1 MKKFIFY
8 TIKSVQDY
16 CCTFS
21 WRFNAGFSSFFWTSA
36 FAKKLFFYATLLLLV
51 FGQAPIYGQLVGGA
65 AVKANFG
72 IEADAY
78 ANLLQ
83 FGSLPN
89 QAGTDDWFNTTYPG
103 SGKGVIDVTGAA
115 ALKTSILANNNY
127 SFTKGQSVTTPAPGF
142 PYPIVDGFLWIDS
155 VYGRDTNSAQG
166 NSDSS
171 IFAGTADK
179 NADNPI
185 TWSLGAGSIP
195 QKDDIIDVMA
205 HLRGTN
211 PHDPSTNPG
220 FPVDDRP
227 FDVLWAYAA
236 ATLRSTDGSKHID
249 FEFFRTLVSYS
260 PGDLV
265 FGNTGSDGGR
275 TAFTF
280 NADGS
285 VNVPGTIIVSIDYE
299 GGGSKPE
306 VRIRVWMDET
316 VFNTYNNSAA
326 LRPFSVVPG
335 TFEKGEQSGNFGY
348 GRIVSN
354 DPADVENIFGRVN
367 AEDTTLGPPWGTIEG
382 PNAAFFDHYQI
393 LQHVEIGINLTAFG
407 LDRKGQGSGPCANV
421 LGSLLV
427 KTRSSAGGQSDS
439 FTSEQKDFAGPFPFG
454 DTVTPTV
461 AANVNQV
468 ITCINTN
475 ATITA
480 TGIAP
485 TGATIEWYNPSNVL
499 IPGDNPL
506 DPDRV
511 VTDSGTYTVKVYAP
525 GFTGCFAQ
533 ATVVVEKNN
542 TPPIAVAGPD
552 FTKNCISN
560 PDGGSIGEAA
570 EAGFTYSWTSSP
582 AGFTSTAAN
591 PTVNPIVTT
600 TYTVTKTNTANG
612 CSDTD
617 EVTVTVNKPTVV
629 ANAGSDF
636 TKNCLINISGGSIG
650 EVAEAG
656 FTYSWT
662 SSPAG
667 FTSTAANPTVN
678 PSVTTTYT
686 VTKTHTASGCSDT
699 DEVTVTVNKPTV
711 VAVAGPDFTKTC
723 ISNPDGGSIG
733 EVAEAGFTYSWTS
746 SPAGFTSTAA
756 NPTVNPSVTT
766 TYTVTKTHTASGCSD
781 TDEVTVTVNKPTVV
795 ANAGSDFT
803 KNCLINISGGSIGEV
818 AEAGFTYSWTSSPAG
833 FTSTAANPFV
843 NPSVTTTYT
852 VTKTHT
858 ASGCSDTDEV
868 TVTVNQPTVVAVAGS
883 DFTKTCTLN
892 PDGGSI
898 GEVAQ
903 AGFTYSWIS
912 SPAGFTSTA
921 ANPTVN
927 PSVTTTYT
935 VTKTHTASG
944 CSDTDEVTVTV
955 NKPTIVV
962 NAGSDFTKNCLIN
975 ISGGSIGEVAEA
987 GFTYSW
993 TSSPAGFTSTAAN
1006 PFVNPSV
1013 TTTYTVTKTQTASG
1027 CSDTDEVTVTVN
1039 QPTVVA
1045 VAGSDFTKTCISNP
1059 DGGSI
1064 GEAAQAG
1071 FTYSWTSSPAG
1082 FTSTAANPTVN
1093 PSVTTTY
1100 TVTKTHTASGCSD
1113 TDDVTVTVNKPTVVA
1128 VAGPDFTKTCISNPD
1143 GGSIGE
1149 AAQAGFTYSWTS
1161 SPAGFTSTAAN
1172 PFVNPSVTTTYT
1184 VTKTHTA
1191 SGCSDTDEVTVTVNK
1206 PTVVAN
1212 AGSDFTKNCLIN
1224 ISGGSIGEVAE
1235 AGFTYSWTSSPAGF
1249 TSTAANPTVNPS
1261 VTTTY
1266 TVTKTHTASGCSDTD
1281 EVTVTVNKPTV
1292 VAVAG
1297 PDFTKTCI
1305 SNPDGGSIGEVAQA
1319 GFTYSWISSPAGF
1332 TSTAANP
1339 TVNPSV
1345 TTTYTVTKTHTASG
1359 CSDTDE
1365 VTVTVNKPTIVV
1377 NAGSDFT
1384 KNCLINISGGSIGE
1398 VAEAGF
1404 TYSWTSS
1411 PAGFTS
1417 TAANPTVNP
1426 SVTTTYTVTKTQ
1438 TASGCSDTDEV
1449 TVTVNQPTVVAVAGS
1464 DFTKTCISN
1473 PDGGSIGEAAQAGF
1487 TYSWTSSPAGFTST
1501 AANPTV
1507 NPSVTTTY
1515 TVTKTHTASGCSDTD
1530 EVTVTVNKPTVVANA
1545 GSDFTKNCLINI
1557 SGGSIGEVAEA
1568 GFTYSWT
1575 SSPAG
1580 FTSTAANPTANPSVT
1595 TTYTVTKTH
1604 TASGC
1609 SDTDEVTVTVNKPTV
1624 VAVAGPDFTKT
1635 CISNPDGGS
1644 IGEAA
1649 EAGFTYS
1656 WTSSPAGF
1664 TSTAANPTVN
1674 PSVTTTYTVTKTHT
1688 ASGCSDT
1695 DEVTVTVNKPTV
1707 VANAGSDFT
1716 KNCLINISGGSIGE
1730 VAEAGFTYSWTSSPA
1745 GFTST
1750 AANPFVNPSVT
1761 TTYTVT
1767 KTHTASGCSD
1777 TDEVIVTVNQPT
1789 VVAVAGPDFTKTC
1802 ISNPDGGSIGEVAEA
1817 GFTYS
1822 WISSPAGFTSTAA
1835 NPFVNPSVT
1844 TTYTVTKTHTA
1855 SGCSDSDEVTVTV
1868 NIALPNAVAGD
1879 DVLILCGET
1888 TVLLSG
1894 TSTTQN
1900 AIYSWVASNGG
1911 NIVSGADTATPT
1923 VNAAGTY
1930 TLTVTDPIN
1939 GCTASDLVL
1948 VTNQICIVEGCTLGY
1963 WKNHTDRWCSSYTP
1977 TMLFGDVFV
1986 NAPSNLANL
1995 TLLQALN
2002 LGGGG
2007 IFNLARQGVAALL
2020 NACSDEVDYPAPYS
2034 DSPQSVIDAVNAA
2047 YSSGGNAPGKLATQ
2061 LDILNNSGCPL
2072 GGTPATK
2079 EGDGLGDKAGFEAYP
2094 VPFKDQLTIRY
2105 NFDYVSDVKIDVLN
2119 SQGVS
2124 ILSKMDN
2131 NSYMNKEV
2139 TLNLNSYVDRSEVY
2153 VVKVTTNRGSSV
2165 KKIISSK

>member
-36 FAKKLFFYATLLLLV
+36 FAKKLFFYATLLFLV
-51 FGQAPIYGQLVGGA
+51 FGQTPIYGQLVGGA

-83 FGSLPN
+83 FGNL
-89 QAGTDDWFNTTYPG
+89 AGPDNTDDWFNSTYTG
-103 SGKGVIDVTGAA
+103 TGKGVIDITGAA
-115 ALKTSILANNNY
+115 ALRTSILANNNY

-227 FDVLWAYAA
+227 FDELWAYAA
-236 ATLRSTDGSKHID
+236 ATLRSTSGSKHID

-335 TFEKGEQSGNFGY
+335 TFEKGELSGNFGY

-354 DPADVENIFGRVN
+354 DPADAENIFGRVN
-367 AEDTTLGPPWGTIEG
+367 SEDTTLGPPWGTIEG

-511 VTDSGTYTVKVYAP
+511 VTDSGIYTVKVYAP

-560 PDGGSIGEAA
+560 PDGGSIGEVA

-591 PTVNPIVTT
+591 PTVNPSVTT
-600 TYTVTKTNTANG
+600 TYTVTKTHTASG

-781 TDEVTVTVNKPTVV
+781 TDEVTVTVN
-795 ANAGSDFT
+795 
-803 KNCLINISGGSIGEV
+803 
-818 AEAGFTYSWTSSPAG
+818 
-833 FTSTAANPFV
+833 
-843 NPSVTTTYT
+843 
-852 VTKTHT
+852 
-858 ASGCSDTDEV
+858 
-868 TVTVNQPTVVAVAGS
+868 
-883 DFTKTCTLN
+883 
-892 PDGGSI
+892 
-898 GEVAQ
+898 
-903 AGFTYSWIS
+903 
-912 SPAGFTSTA
+912 
-921 ANPTVN
+921 
-927 PSVTTTYT
+927 
-935 VTKTHTASG
+935 
-944 CSDTDEVTVTV
+944 
-955 NKPTIVV
+955 
-962 NAGSDFTKNCLIN
+962 
-975 ISGGSIGEVAEA
+975 
-987 GFTYSW
+987 
-993 TSSPAGFTSTAAN
+993 
-1006 PFVNPSV
+1006 
-1013 TTTYTVTKTQTASG
+1013 
-1027 CSDTDEVTVTVN
+1027 
-1039 QPTVVA
+1039 
-1045 VAGSDFTKTCISNP
+1045 
-1059 DGGSI
+1059 
-1064 GEAAQAG
+1064 
-1071 FTYSWTSSPAG
+1071 
-1082 FTSTAANPTVN
+1082 
-1093 PSVTTTY
+1093 
-1100 TVTKTHTASGCSD
+1100 
-1113 TDDVTVTVNKPTVVA
+1113 
-1128 VAGPDFTKTCISNPD
+1128 
-1143 GGSIGE
+1143 
-1149 AAQAGFTYSWTS
+1149 
-1161 SPAGFTSTAAN
+1161 
-1172 PFVNPSVTTTYT
+1172 
-1184 VTKTHTA
+1184 
-1191 SGCSDTDEVTVTVNK
+1191 
-1206 PTVVAN
+1206 
-1212 AGSDFTKNCLIN
+1212 
-1224 ISGGSIGEVAE
+1224 
-1235 AGFTYSWTSSPAGF
+1235 
-1249 TSTAANPTVNPS
+1249 
-1261 VTTTY
+1261 
-1266 TVTKTHTASGCSDTD
+1266 
-1281 EVTVTVNKPTV
+1281 
-1292 VAVAG
+1292 
-1297 PDFTKTCI
+1297 
-1305 SNPDGGSIGEVAQA
+1305 
-1319 GFTYSWISSPAGF
+1319 
-1332 TSTAANP
+1332 
-1339 TVNPSV
+1339 
-1345 TTTYTVTKTHTASG
+1345 
-1359 CSDTDE
+1359 
-1365 VTVTVNKPTIVV
+1365 
-1377 NAGSDFT
+1377 
-1384 KNCLINISGGSIGE
+1384 
-1398 VAEAGF
+1398 
-1404 TYSWTSS
+1404 
-1411 PAGFTS
+1411 
-1417 TAANPTVNP
+1417 
-1426 SVTTTYTVTKTQ
+1426 
-1438 TASGCSDTDEV
+1438 
-1449 TVTVNQPTVVAVAGS
+1449 
-1464 DFTKTCISN
+1464 
-1473 PDGGSIGEAAQAGF
+1473 
-1487 TYSWTSSPAGFTST
+1487 
-1501 AANPTV
+1501 
-1507 NPSVTTTY
+1507 
-1515 TVTKTHTASGCSDTD
+1515 
-1530 EVTVTVNKPTVVANA
+1530 
-1545 GSDFTKNCLINI
+1545 
-1557 SGGSIGEVAEA
+1557 
-1568 GFTYSWT
+1568 
-1575 SSPAG
+1575 
-1580 FTSTAANPTANPSVT
+1580 
-1595 TTYTVTKTH
+1595 
-1604 TASGC
+1604 
-1609 SDTDEVTVTVNKPTV
+1609 
-1624 VAVAGPDFTKT
+1624 
-1635 CISNPDGGS
+1635 
-1644 IGEAA
+1644 
-1649 EAGFTYS
+1649 
-1656 WTSSPAGF
+1656 
-1664 TSTAANPTVN
+1664 
-1674 PSVTTTYTVTKTHT
+1674 
-1688 ASGCSDT
+1688 
-1695 DEVTVTVNKPTV
+1695 
-1707 VANAGSDFT
+1707 
-1716 KNCLINISGGSIGE
+1716 
-1730 VAEAGFTYSWTSSPA
+1730 
-1745 GFTST
+1745 
-1750 AANPFVNPSVT
+1750 
-1761 TTYTVT
+1761 
-1767 KTHTASGCSD
+1767 
-1777 TDEVIVTVNQPT
+1777 
-1789 VVAVAGPDFTKTC
+1789 
-1802 ISNPDGGSIGEVAEA
+1802 
-1817 GFTYS
+1817 
-1822 WISSPAGFTSTAA
+1822 
-1835 NPFVNPSVT
+1835 
-1844 TTYTVTKTHTA
+1844 
-1855 SGCSDSDEVTVTV
+1855 
-1868 NIALPNAVAGD
+1868 IALPNAVAGD

-1939 GCTASDLVL
+1939 GCTASDVVL

-2047 YSSGGNAPGKLATQ
+2047 YSAGGNAPGKLATQ

-2131 NSYMNKEV
+2131 NSYLNKEV

-2165 KKIISSK
+2165 KKVISSK